1 MQKYEMQ
8 LMPIILIVIGIL
20 SITGIDTFGS
30 AFLEG
35 AAWKQNVMYGLIIV
49 FAMLPPEVQK
59 QRLVWMGFGGVLIAF
74 FYGFA
79 NAPGSVALT
88 LFIEKIFF
96 SVLILALSFRFY
108 KTTWAKNKYIIV
120 IPVLAIVSLA
130 LLFPIKDENIVGSAW
145 NALIEWDKERFSTD
159 HKYHIYLGIFS
170 LISGI
175 CEWYILKFSTK
186 SIEHSSEI
194 IPNNI

>member
-8 LMPIILIVIGIL
+8 LMPLILVVLGIL
-20 SITGIDTFGS
+20 SLTGLDVFGS

-59 QRLVWMGFGGVLIAF
+59 QRLVWMGFGGAFIAF

-96 SVLILALSFRFY
+96 SILILALSFRLF
-108 KTTWAKNKYIIV
+108 KATWGTNKFFMFF
-120 IPVLAIVSLA
+120 PVLAIVALV
-130 LLFPIKDENIVGSAW
+130 LLFPIKDENIVGSGW
-145 NALIEWDKERFSTD
+145 NALKEWDKQRFTSD
-159 HKYHIYLGIFS
+159 HHYHIYLGVFS
-170 LISGI
+170 LVSGI
-175 CEWYILKFSTK
+175 CEWLILKISIK
-186 SIEHSSEI
+186 SAEKSEEL
-194 IPNNI
+194 IPENI